1 MCSQKGSDLR
11 IAGQECGHAR
21 RGGADRVIVLTQHTG
36 SHVGTMLLRVGLE
49 KVDHERKTLKLN
61 HRHDDSSSYV
71 DMRTPFSLSVIADS
85 FLHGISNPEQFGVA
99 RLAILGSYWVY

>member
-1 MCSQKGSDLR
+1 MRCQKGSDLR

-21 RGGADRVIVLTQHTG
+21 RSSADCVIVLTQHTRA
-36 SHVGTMLLRVGLE
+36 HVGTMLLRVGLE

-99 RLAILGSYWVY
+99 RLAIIDSCWVY

>member
-1 MCSQKGSDLR
+1 MRSQKGRDLR

-21 RGGADRVIVLTQHTG
+21 RGSADCVIVLAQHTRTR
-36 SHVGTMLLRVGLE
+36 VGTKFLRVGLE

-61 HRHDDSSSYV
+61 HGHDDSSSYV

-99 RLAILGSYWVY
+99 RLAILGSCWVY